1 MKMKFNFGAFKGKKV
16 KFLQH
21 MADLTV
27 SCSGTVKKVKEKSG
41 NYIFNF
47 ESGEKLEIVDTVLA
61 RMIIRK
67 EDDLITFTYDP
78 NNNLLSGLVG
88 FAMADTYGFPIE
100 ITEEILEEDG
110 YKIDIEGFRILRQ
123 LQRDLSSG
131 TFKTKD
137 GWTNNS

>member
-47 ESGEKLEIVDTVLA
+47 ELGEKLEIVDTVLA

-67 EDDLITFTYDP
+67 EDDLITFTYGRYIWLS
-78 NNNLLSGLVG
+78 NRNYRRNLGRR
-88 FAMADTYGFPIE
+88 
-100 ITEEILEEDG
+100 
-110 YKIDIEGFRILRQ
+110 RIQ
-123 LQRDLSSG
+123 
-131 TFKTKD
+131 
-137 GWTNNS
+137 N